1 MVRGVLAKQ
10 IIADAN
16 TKRSDVY
23 RWLRENYAE
32 VAKAIP
38 VRGSWD
44 ALRRAAI
51 EADITTRTGLPTVAA
66 LRSAWLRVV
75 ADMERAGRHGSRKR
89 VKAPT
94 ATSPPVTQSQC
105 GAKVQPTDSRVVGT
119 PEPDDQDHEPPPKF
133 TFHPTKLR

>member
-16 TKRSDVY
+16 TRRSSVY
-23 RWLRENYAE
+23 RWLRENYIE
-32 VAKAIP
+32 IAKAIP

-51 EADITTRTGLPTVAA
+51 EAEITTRRGPPTVAA

-75 ADMERAGRHGSRKR
+75 ADVERAGGHASRKSA
-89 VKAPT
+89 KAPT
-94 ATSPPVTQSQC
+94 ATSQPATPSRRRTKAQPIDSHVA
-105 GAKVQPTDSRVVGT
+105 GA
-119 PEPDDQDHEPPPKF
+119 PEPDVHDQEPPPKF